1 MSKYTP
7 EIVKEICKYISEG
20 LTQKDAAILADI
32 SDDTFHRWLKDAD
45 KTEFSEGIKKAKVK
59 NKAHHINKISN
70 DKSWQSS
77 AWYLERIY
85 KDEFAIKKEEVK
97 QPITIQWEE
106 IKNVKKVG

>member
-7 EIVKEICKYISEG
+7 EITVEIAGYIKEG
-20 LTQKDAAILADI
+20 LNQKDACTLADI
-32 SDDTFHRWLKDAD
+32 GTSTFHEWID
-45 KTEFSEGIKKAKVK
+45 KHSEFAEAIKKAKVY
-59 NKAHHINKISN
+59 NKQHHINKISN

-85 KDEFAIKKEEVK
+85 KDEYQIKKEEVK

-106 IKNVKKVG
+106 IKMKKAE